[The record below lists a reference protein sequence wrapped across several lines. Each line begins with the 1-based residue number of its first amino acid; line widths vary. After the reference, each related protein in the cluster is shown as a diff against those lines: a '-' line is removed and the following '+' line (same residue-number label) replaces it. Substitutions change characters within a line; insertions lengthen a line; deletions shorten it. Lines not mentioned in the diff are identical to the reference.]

1 MLIEAAS
8 PDGSK
13 GYLPFLKGR
22 VSGNQILVFSPHG
35 FASRHV
41 DIFQHSFHN
50 MRLYVYGFLGE
61 AVTAAD
67 MEADS

>member
-1 MLIEAAS
+1 MNEIQRF
-8 PDGSK
+8 G
-13 GYLPFLKGR
+13 FL
-22 VSGNQILVFSPHG
+22 VTDSEFS
-35 FASRHV
+35 S
-41 DIFQHSFHN
+41 DYS